1 MLSSKILPHMKH
13 RIILLCAAALISA
26 TSYAVT
32 ATSYSSFGGVE
43 EPTKIYT
50 VSTGAFTNDSYDN
63 TTEPSSGNF
72 RFTLRY
78 RKNQWWDGDRDK
90 TDTTRQRAEV
100 RQLGTRQKNGE
111 TYDYSSTWKTNS
123 GFKRGT
129 KFTHITQIKAHN
141 GDNAP
146 PLVVITLVSD
156 SSMQLQKCSG
166 STSGLSQVS
175 SNSFAAG
182 STYTTRI
189 RLKTSTSASGS
200 LQFSVNGG
208 ALKGQTGIAMYRPS
222 ATEYH
227 PKWGLYRG
235 LDNNQPF
242 GDDYLEHRSVSSN
255 KQ

>member
-1 MLSSKILPHMKH
+1 MNKKIVLT
-13 RIILLCAAALISA
+13 CALIGGALLSA
-26 TSYAVT
+26 TSRAVT

-43 EPTKIYT
+43 EPTVIYT
-50 VSTGAFTNDSYDN
+50 VSTGNFTSDSYDN
-63 TTEPSSGNF
+63 TTTPSSGNF

-78 RKNQWWDGDRDK
+78 RQNQWWDGDRDK
-90 TDTTRQRAEV
+90 MDTTRQRAEV

-129 KFTHITQIKAHN
+129 KFTHITQVKANN
-141 GDNAP
+141 GDNAA
-146 PLVVITLVSD
+146 PLVVVTIVSN
-156 SSMQLQKCSG
+156 SSMELQKCSG
-166 STSGLSQVS
+166 STQGLSAVA

-182 STYTTRI
+182 STYTTRV
-189 RLKTSTSASGS
+189 RLKASTTTSGS

-208 ALKGQTGIAMYRPS
+208 ALKGQTGITMYRPS

-242 GDDYLEHRSVSSN
+242 GDDYLEHRSVSST
-255 KQ
+255 KI

>member
-1 MLSSKILPHMKH
+1 MKK
-13 RIILLCAAALISA
+13 RFVILCASALAAA
-26 TSYAVT
+26 NACAVT

-63 TTEPSSGNF
+63 TTEPSSANF

-78 RKNQWWDGDRDK
+78 RQNQWWDGDRDK

-111 TYDYSSTWKTNS
+111 TYDYASTWKTNS

-129 KFTHITQIKAHN
+129 KFTHITQVKAN
-141 GDNAP
+141 DGDNAA
-146 PLVVITLVSD
+146 PLVVLTILSNTSFA
-156 SSMQLQKCSG
+156 LQKCSG
-166 STSGLSQVS
+166 SDAGLSSVAT
-175 SNSFAAG
+175 NSFAAG

-189 RLKTSTSASGS
+189 RLKASTSSSGS
-200 LQFSVNGG
+200 LQVSVNGG
-208 ALKGQTGIAMYRPS
+208 SLKGQTGIAMYRPS

-235 LDNNQPF
+235 LDNSQPF

>member
-1 MLSSKILPHMKH
+1 MNRRFVIP
-13 RIILLCAAALISA
+13 CALALIAS

-63 TTEPSSGNF
+63 TTTPSSGNF

-78 RKNQWWDGDRDK
+78 RQNQWWDGDRDK
-90 TDTTRQRAEV
+90 LDKTRQRAEV
-100 RQLGTRQKNGE
+100 RQLGTRQKTNE
-111 TYDYSSTWKTNS
+111 TYDYSSTWKTNT

-129 KFTHITQIKAHN
+129 KFTHIMQVKANN
-141 GDNAP
+141 GDNAA
-146 PLVVITLVSD
+146 PLVVVTIVSNT
-156 SSMQLQKCSG
+156 SMQLQKCSG
-166 STSGLSQVS
+166 TTSGLSQVS
-175 SNSFAAG
+175 SNSFSAG
-182 STYTTRI
+182 STYTTRV
-189 RLKTSTSASGS
+189 RLKVSTSSSGS

-208 ALKGQTGIAMYRPS
+208 SLKGQTGIPMYRPS

-242 GDDYLEHRSVSSN
+242 GDDYLEHRNVSSN
-255 KQ
+255 KI